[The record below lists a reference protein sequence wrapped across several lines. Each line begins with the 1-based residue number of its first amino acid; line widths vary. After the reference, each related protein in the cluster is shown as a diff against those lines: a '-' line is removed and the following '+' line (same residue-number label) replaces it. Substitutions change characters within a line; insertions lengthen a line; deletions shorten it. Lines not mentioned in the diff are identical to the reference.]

1 MQLGLCTS
9 ATDLGGYFASQNIGV
24 QYSPYDATV
33 YLNGATTTYGST
45 QRITAVFDFI
55 FDAATG
61 KCWVAVNGTLLGGN
75 PDAGTGEMATFTT
88 TSPVFPVTQAYGI
101 SWDVNFGQR
110 PWDYTIATASSFV
123 SLNTY
128 NLPTSTIVKGNTV
141 MDATLYTGNGGASQ
155 VITNAG
161 TFKPDLVWM
170 KTRNQAYG
178 HLLFDSIRGTSLYLQ
193 SNSTGADI
201 SDSTMFSSFNSN
213 GFTVG
218 SSGFTNGSGNTEVGW
233 QWQAGQG
240 STSTNTNGSIT
251 STVSVNASAGFS
263 VVTYTGTNTATNTVG
278 HGLGVTPN
286 CWLIKN
292 RTSTSNWVFN
302 YVYNGVVYYLFL
314 NSTQAGVA
322 QGSPWSTLPTSSVV
336 TLGGSDTNTCAAANN
351 YVMYPFAN
359 ISGYSQFGVFTGN
372 GSADGAFIYLGFR
385 PKFFM
390 LKSTT
395 TVEDWFIWD
404 SVRGAYNV
412 NSPVLYPN
420 LNSAEATNSAFDFV
434 SNGIK
439 MRAASSLTYMYL
451 AFAENPFKNS
461 LAR

>member
-1 MQLGLCTS
+1 
-9 ATDLGGYFASQNIGV
+9 
-24 QYSPYDATV
+24 
-33 YLNGATTTYGST
+33 
-45 QRITAVFDFI
+45 
-55 FDAATG
+55 
-61 KCWVAVNGTLLGGN
+61 
-75 PDAGTGEMATFTT
+75 
-88 TSPVFPVTQAYGI
+88 
-101 SWDVNFGQR
+101 
-110 PWDYTIATASSFV
+110 
-123 SLNTY
+123 
-128 NLPTSTIVKGNTV
+128 LPTSTIVKGNTV
-141 MDATLYTGNGGASQ
+141 MDATTYTGNATGQS
-155 VITNAG
+155 ITNSAA
-161 TFKPDLVWM
+161 FKPDLVWL
-170 KTRNQAYG
+170 KQRSGGASFN
-178 HLLFDSIRGTSLYLQ
+178 LLYDSIRGVGKYLA
-193 SNSTGADI
+193 SNSTGAEANI
-201 SDSTMFSSFNSN
+201 ATSLTAFNSN

-218 SSGFTNGSGNTEVGW
+218 VDPSGADTGWNSLTQTEVAW

-240 STSTNTNGSIT
+240 STSSNTNGTIT
-251 STVSVNASAGFS
+251 TTVSVNASAGFS
-263 VVTYTGTNTATNTVG
+263 VVTYSGVNTSPSTVG

-314 NSTQAGVA
+314 NSTAAAAA
-322 QGSPWSTLPTSSVV
+322 QGSPWSTLPTSSVI
-336 TLGGSDTNTCAAANN
+336 TLGGSDTNTNASGSN

-372 GSADGAFIYLGFR
+372 GSTDGAFIYLGFR

-390 LKSTT
+390 LKNTAA
-395 TVEDWFIWD
+395 VEDWFIWD

-420 LNSAEATNSAFDFV
+420 LSSAEGTNSAFDFV

-439 MRAASSLTYMYL
+439 MRVGSAQTYMYL